1 VLWPAA
7 VVFIM
12 LSATA
17 TIISSSSSATWD
29 GRSDATAEGTW
40 EMAEAYAPVL
50 RFSTGERT
58 FPTLVGYFLDRSSLV
73 DLSGEEILERP
84 TPVDLESAG
93 SFLFLDFEADDVV
106 QSYEDDRPGIVPTV
120 YARVDEADGNIILQ
134 YWLFYVYNQGRMN
147 SHEGDWEMVQV
158 TLSPDGTRAE
168 NVMLSQH
175 HSGSLVPWSEL
186 TDVFDGTHPM
196 IMVSLGSH
204 ANYEPGTERL
214 VYGDRADGLG
224 EEWGP
229 KDYLLVPIGTGPEG
243 DEPAWLRYEGS
254 WGAPAGPLGG
264 TLGKE
269 GPEGPMFREGA
280 KMWGGSDWC

>member
-1 VLWPAA
+1 VLWPVA
-7 VVFIM
+7 VVLIV

-17 TIISSSSSATWD
+17 TIILSSSSSTWD

-58 FPTLVGYFLDRSSLV
+58 FPTPAEYFLDRSSLV
-73 DLSGEEILERP
+73 DLSGKVILERP

-93 SFLFLDFEADDVV
+93 SFLFLDFEAEDVV
-106 QSYEDDRPGIVPTV
+106 SVYESDRSSITPTV
-120 YARVDEADGNIILQ
+120 YARVTEAGGAIVLQ
-134 YWLFYVYNQGRMN
+134 YWLFYVYNQGELN

-158 TLSPDGTRAE
+158 TLSHDGTRAE
-168 NVMLSQH
+168 SVMLSQH

-186 TDVFDGTHPM
+186 TNVIDGTHPV
-196 IMVSLGSH
+196 IIVSPGSH

-229 KDYLLVPIGTGPEG
+229 EDYSLVPIGTGAEG
-243 DEPAWLRYEGS
+243 NEPSWLRYKGS
-254 WGAPAGPLGG
+254 WGAPAGSLGG
-264 TLGKE
+264 MLGRE
-269 GPEGPMFREGA
+269 GPEGPMFREGT
-280 KMWGGSDWC
+280 KMWSGSDWC